1 MKRFLRALPLA
12 LAWLMLCAFIWGW
25 IFTSFLTD
33 TSADKK
39 LVIYVD
45 AVISD
50 PTRLSAR
57 MEEIWNERGK
67 ERYPKIRML
76 QAREFTYSMMG
87 QSPFQDGDALL
98 LSASSLK
105 EYKDLLPEDL
115 IPLSGA
121 RPFADLIS
129 YGDNQQYFVCVNPQ
143 SAHQHDGAAQAALEW
158 LFLPAQ

>member
-12 LAWLMLCAFIWGW
+12 LAWLMLCAFFWGW

-87 QSPFQDGDALL
+87 QSPFQDGDALVL
-98 LSASSLK
+98 AASSLE

-115 IPLSGA
+115 IPLSAA

-129 YGDNQQYFVCVNPQ
+129 YGEDQQYFVCVNPK
-143 SAHQHDGAAQAALEW
+143 SVHQQDGAAQAALEW